1 MKTISTLIL
10 SILLIAFMVSACN
23 NSPKSLSKTTPAQV
37 SDFLGQWTL
46 TIDGGWVGWL
56 EVRQEGGY
64 LDADLLWKWG
74 SVSPV
79 AHVYLQGDQLFAT
92 RVGSFVRKKDAQG
105 NILREHVPTST
116 LAVSR
121 DGETINGFFLEPKA
135 DGTGVDSSAFTGVL
149 LPDVPAAPDLT
160 NLKWGEPIPLF
171 NGKDLTGWK
180 LINEGQVNG
189 FSVIDGILVND
200 PVQPENGEH
209 LNYGNLR
216 TEKEFE
222 DFNLKLEVNV
232 PPGSNSGIYLR
243 GIYEIQVIDSYG
255 KPLDSHYMGGVYS
268 RITPSVN
275 AEKPA
280 GEWQSMDITL
290 CDRHI
295 TVILNGVNI
304 IDNQPVYG
312 PTGGALHADV
322 FRPGPIY
329 LQGDHGKVLY
339 RNIVLTPILKD

>member
-1 MKTISTLIL
+1 MKSINLLL
-10 SILLIAFMVSACN
+10 SVLLIALLFSACN
-23 NSPKSLSKTTPAQV
+23 NSPQVNSNRTPAQ
-37 SDFLGQWTL
+37 SADFLGHWTL

-56 EVRQEGGY
+56 DVRQEEAY
-64 LDADLLWKWG
+64 LDADLLWKWA

-79 AHVYLQGDQLFAT
+79 AHVYLQGEQLIVT
-92 RVGSFVRKKDAQG
+92 RVESLVRKKDDQG
-105 NILREHVPTST
+105 SILREHVPTST
-116 LAVSR
+116 LTITR
-121 DGETINGFFLEPKA
+121 DGENIRGYFMEPKA
-135 DGTGVDSSAFTGVL
+135 DGTGVDSTAFTGVL
-149 LPDVPAAPDLT
+149 LPDVPAAPDL
-160 NLKWGEPIPLF
+160 NSLKWGEPISLF
-171 NGKDLTGWK
+171 NGNDLTGWK
-180 LINEGQVNG
+180 LTNESQVNG

-209 LNYGNLR
+209 ISYGNLQ
-216 TEKEFE
+216 TEQEFE

-255 KPLDSHYMGGVYS
+255 RPLDSHYMGGVYS

-322 FRPGPIY
+322 FAPGPIY

-339 RNIVLTPILKD
+339 RNMMLTPVVKE

>member
-1 MKTISTLIL
+1 MKSTSQFL
-10 SILLIAFMVSACN
+10 SVLLFAVFVTACN
-23 NSPKSLSKTTPAQV
+23 NAPKATTIDIPARA
-37 SDFLGQWTL
+37 SDFIGQWTL
-46 TIDGGWVGWL
+46 TIDGDWVGWL
-56 EVRQEGGY
+56 EVRQEEAY

-74 SVSPV
+74 SVLPV
-79 AHVYLQGDQLFAT
+79 SHVHLLGNQLVVT
-92 RVGSFVRKKDAQG
+92 RTDKLVRKKDDLG
-105 NILREHVPTST
+105 KILREQVLTST
-116 LAVSR
+116 LTIKR
-121 DGETINGFFLEPKA
+121 DGNHIKGYFLEPKA
-135 DGTGVDSSAFTGVL
+135 DGLGVDSTAFTGVL
-149 LPDVPAAPDLT
+149 LPDVPAAPDLST
-160 NLKWGEPIPLF
+160 LKWGEPIALF
-171 NGKDLTGWK
+171 NGNDLSGWK
-180 LINEGQVNG
+180 LPSEGQVNG

-200 PVQPENGEH
+200 PVQPENGDH

-216 TEKEFE
+216 TEQEFE

-290 CDRHI
+290 CNRHI

-304 IDNQPVYG
+304 IDNQAVYG

-322 FRPGPIY
+322 LAPGPIY

-339 RNIVLTPILKD
+339 RNIVLTPVVKE